1 MRIHSPMPA
10 TSIAAA
16 WTQTGAHCWGRGL
29 EGQIGDG
36 ARENRPA
43 PVPIWDG
50 NPFRDISGGN
60 THGCG
65 LAIDNAAY
73 GWGFNGAGQLG
84 DGTKEDRLTPTA
96 VLGSAA
102 P

>member
-1 MRIHSPMPA
+1 MLGG
-10 TSIAAA
+10 AA
-16 WTQTGAHCWGRGL
+16 WKDRSATARARTG
-29 EGQIGDG
+29 
-36 ARENRPA
+36 PA